1 MLKKIA
7 IIDSKLINLQ
17 KSSYQKIAILSTMKA
32 ILQQIRDIQRV
43 RMSNQRA
50 KSLRA
55 SYRLVKKRVRE
66 EKVIII
72 NMTLRAQAVMMSH
85 LRVSLR
91 VAKTPLA

>member
-1 MLKKIA
+1 MVKKIV
-7 IIDSKLINLQ
+7 IIDSKLINSQ

-50 KSLRA
+50 KSLRV

-66 EKVIII
+66 EQVTII
-72 NMTLRAQAVMMSH
+72 NMTLKAQVVMTNHHRA
-85 LRVSLR
+85 SLK
-91 VAKTPLA
+91 VAKTPQA